1 MHFAKS
7 KGRSCLQK
15 NPACLQNQE
24 KKCVTTWGIRTANG
38 RCIVTQMKKNPG
50 NSKYNNEG
58 DSTQSKELSVIRSG
72 VVKIPV
78 DFSDDLPLC
87 FPIEIQLQNS
97 MNNSTIMSEK
107 PLLPGLFQLIAQADK
122 PESVPILRRALTMSR
137 VSLAEMSLDS
147 ERLEEV
153 LNAMAKKKKSER
165 RTANPSKNF
174 AY

>member
-1 MHFAKS
+1 M
-7 KGRSCLQK
+7 
-15 NPACLQNQE
+15 
-24 KKCVTTWGIRTANG
+24 TTWGIRTANG
-38 RCIVTQMKKNPG
+38 RYIVTQMKKNLG

-58 DSTQSKELSVIRSG
+58 DSPQSKELSVTRAG

-78 DFSDDLPLC
+78 DFSDDLRLC
-87 FPIEIQLQNS
+87 FSIENQLQNS
-97 MNNSTIMSEK
+97 MNNSTIISEK
-107 PLLPGLFQLIAQADK
+107 PLLPGLFQLIANADK
-122 PESVPILRRALTMSR
+122 PESVPTLRRALTMSR